1 MLTSTFARRGGCLR
15 IRAIAVLV
23 AFLLCHSVSAE
34 PGSGTVCIA
43 PNSVEPPT
51 LVSPGGAYNPATLLL
66 KIDKR
71 KAIPWPHKES
81 FKIEGLDLKERHLVV
96 LISNGKVIESFWF
109 KFSDFRSVDLCVA
122 YDGYQ
127 GVQLREAKSSPS

>member
-15 IRAIAVLV
+15 IKPIAVLPV
-23 AFLLCHSVSAE
+23 LTAFLLCLSLSAE

-96 LISNGKVIESFWF
+96 LISDGKRIESFWF
-109 KFSDFRSVDLCVA
+109 RFADFKSANLCVA

-127 GVQLREAKSSPS
+127 GVQ